1 MSTRAPLWQRILAF
15 PALRRAGGFPPL
27 GGADATL
34 LTSDPSAPV
43 RTDGLVREMGR
54 SLRQL
59 KVLTKFNIA
68 VLSTFSAG
76 TGYLLAA
83 RSLHWEMLV
92 ALAGT
97 LLLSC
102 GAGALNEVQEW
113 RTDALMARTRNRPI
127 PAGQI
132 TPSGALAVALL
143 LLIGGE
149 SVLLIGFGGLCA
161 LLGAAAVVS
170 YNFFYTPLK
179 RLTAFAVVPGSIIGA
194 IPPAIGWVAAG
205 GRVVD
210 GGLLA
215 LGFFFFVWQIPH
227 FWLLL
232 LKYGDQ
238 YERAGF
244 PTLTQLF
251 SPGQLSRITCVW
263 MMATAFSSLLLPLF
277 DVVRSLPS
285 VAGLVLCAVGLA
297 WASRKLFSAGKGFS
311 PGVAFMQIN
320 LFALAVML
328 ACGLDPLL
336 VR

>member
-1 MSTRAPLWQRILAF
+1 MADVRTRAAILSREAVL
-15 PALRRAGGFPPL
+15 PVAPGRDAAPPSDAMRLGQPSSRTRDVRGSLAL
-27 GGADATL
+27 
-34 LTSDPSAPV
+34 
-43 RTDGLVREMGR
+43 
-54 SLRQL
+54 LR
-59 KVLTKFNIA
+59 VLTKFNIA
-68 VLSTFSAG
+68 VLSTFSAA

-83 RSLHWEMLV
+83 RSLHWEMFV

-113 RTDALMARTRNRPI
+113 KTDALMSRTRRRPI
-127 PAGQI
+127 PAGLI
-132 TPSGALAVALL
+132 TPSAGLLVSLL
-143 LLIGGE
+143 LLVGGE
-149 SVLLIGFGGLCA
+149 AVLLLGVGALCA
-161 LLGAAAVVS
+161 LLGAAAVAS
-170 YNFFYTPLK
+170 YNLLYTPLK
-179 RLTAFAVVPGSIIGA
+179 RVTAFAVVPGSIIGA
-194 IPPAIGWVAAG
+194 IPPAIGWVAGG
-205 GRVVD
+205 GRLAD

-215 LGFFFFVWQIPH
+215 LSFFFFVWQIPH

-238 YERAGF
+238 YEQAGF
-244 PTLTQLF
+244 PTLTQVF

-277 DVVRSLPS
+277 EVVRSLPS

-297 WASRKLFSAGKGFS
+297 WASRKLFSAREGFS

>member
-1 MSTRAPLWQRILAF
+1 MADVRTRAAIWSREAAL
-15 PALRRAGGFPPL
+15 PAARRRDADQPSEAMDSGQPSSLTRDIRGSLGLLR
-27 GGADATL
+27 
-34 LTSDPSAPV
+34 
-43 RTDGLVREMGR
+43 
-54 SLRQL
+54 
-59 KVLTKFNIA
+59 VLTKFNIA

-113 RTDALMARTRNRPI
+113 KTDALMARTRRRPI
-127 PAGQI
+127 PAGLI
-132 TPSGALAVALL
+132 TPSGGLLVSLL
-143 LLIGGE
+143 LLVGGDA
-149 SVLLIGFGGLCA
+149 VLLLGVGALCA
-161 LLGAAAVVS
+161 LLGAAAVAS
-170 YNFFYTPLK
+170 YNLLYTPLK
-179 RLTAFAVVPGSIIGA
+179 RVTAFAVVPGSIIGA
-194 IPPAIGWVAAG
+194 IPPAIGWVAGG
-205 GRVVD
+205 GRLAD

-215 LGFFFFVWQIPH
+215 LSFFFFVWQIPH

-238 YERAGF
+238 YEQAGF
-244 PTLTQLF
+244 PTLTQVF

-277 DVVRSLPS
+277 DVVHSLPS
-285 VAGLVLCAVGLA
+285 VVALVLCAVGLT
-297 WASRKLFSAGKGFS
+297 WASRKLLAAGEAFA
-311 PGVAFMQIN
+311 PGMAFMQIN

-336 VR
+336 AH

>member
-1 MSTRAPLWQRILAF
+1 MAGARTRAAIWNREAAL
-15 PALRRAGGFPPL
+15 PAAPGRDAARSSGAIDSGQPSSLTRDIRGSLGLLR
-27 GGADATL
+27 
-34 LTSDPSAPV
+34 
-43 RTDGLVREMGR
+43 
-54 SLRQL
+54 
-59 KVLTKFNIA
+59 VLTKFNIA

-83 RSLHWEMLV
+83 RSLHWEMVV

-113 RTDALMARTRNRPI
+113 KSDALMARTRRRPI
-127 PAGQI
+127 PAGLI
-132 TPSGALAVALL
+132 TPSEGLLVSLL
-143 LLIGGE
+143 LLAGGE
-149 SVLLIGFGGLCA
+149 AVLLLGVGALGA
-161 LLGAAAVVS
+161 LLGAAAVAS
-170 YNFFYTPLK
+170 YNLLYTPLK
-179 RLTAFAVVPGSIIGA
+179 RVTAFAVVPGSIIGA
-194 IPPAIGWVAAG
+194 IPPAIGWVAGG
-205 GRVVD
+205 GRLAD

-244 PTLTQLF
+244 PTLTQVF
-251 SPGQLSRITCVW
+251 SPVQLSRITCVW

-285 VAGLVLCAVGLA
+285 VVALALCAAGLT
-297 WASRKLFSAGKGFS
+297 WASRKLLAAGEGFS
-311 PGVAFMQIN
+311 PGAAFMQIN

-328 ACGLDPLL
+328 ACALDPLFVHL
-336 VR
+336 LQPRF

>member
-1 MSTRAPLWQRILAF
+1 MADARTRAAIWSREAAL
-15 PALRRAGGFPPL
+15 PAEPAREAAPT
-27 GGADATL
+27 ADAAGSCQPSSPARDLRGSLGL
-34 LTSDPSAPV
+34 L
-43 RTDGLVREMGR
+43 R
-54 SLRQL
+54 
-59 KVLTKFNIA
+59 VLTKFNIA

-113 RTDALMARTRNRPI
+113 KSDALMARTRRRPI
-127 PAGQI
+127 PVGLI
-132 TPSGALAVALL
+132 TPSEGLLVSLL
-143 LLIGGE
+143 LLAGGE
-149 SVLLIGFGGLCA
+149 AVLLLGVGALCA

-170 YNFFYTPLK
+170 YNLLYTPLK
-179 RLTAFAVVPGSIIGA
+179 RVTAFAVVPGSIIGA
-194 IPPAIGWVAAG
+194 IPPAIGGVAG
-205 GRVVD
+205 GGRLAD

-215 LGFFFFVWQIPH
+215 LGFFFVVWQIPH

-238 YERAGF
+238 YEQAGF
-244 PTLTQLF
+244 PTLTQVF

-277 DVVRSLPS
+277 GVVRSLPS
-285 VAGLVLCAVGLA
+285 VVALALCAAGLT
-297 WASRKLFSAGKGFS
+297 WASRKLLAAGEGFS
-311 PGVAFMQIN
+311 PGMAFMQIN

-328 ACGLDPLL
+328 ACALDPLFVHL
-336 VR
+336 LQPRY